1 VCLGIELFLGI
12 YIIECQ
18 SRELT
23 GIPEILATP
32 TLGTDDVTLIP
43 AAFLPAFN
51 SSFKAELPTVNRLPT
66 SRNRYLDK
74 KK

>member
-1 VCLGIELFLGI
+1 MSEW
-12 YIIECQ
+12 Q

-32 TLGTDDVTLIP
+32 TLGRDDVTPIR

-51 SSFKAELPTVNRLPT
+51 SHFKAELPTVNRLPAQ
-66 SRNRYLDK
+66 RNRYLDK
-74 KK
+74 KNYADTFQ